1 MTKYKILIIDD
12 EPNVLKAFKRLFR
25 KERETISVFTTES
38 PDEVF
43 ELVTTE
49 EFAVVVSDQRMP
61 TMQGTEVL
69 EKVRE
74 LSPETIRIT
83 LTGYAD
89 KEAAIGAI
97 NQGAVYRFLTKPWN
111 DEELK
116 QEIQN
121 GIAQYSLVSENKRLN
136 KLTQDQNEELLD
148 LNRNLEQKVEERTEK
163 ISTLNK
169 DLKEGFFGT
178 IRLLSQISE
187 MYSATSGSHSK
198 RVANMSADIAKKLN
212 LPSHEHFH
220 VNAAAMLHDIGKI
233 SLPKHIS
240 DRPVATFN
248 KSELELLRGHAEAG
262 ALIVETINQ
271 LKETA
276 TLIRYHHER
285 FDGKGYPSGRAGEDI
300 PLGSRII
307 AVANAYDHALY
318 KPSSSEEMTP
328 HKAFLEVKKRESS
341 EFDPKLVDVLEAIVY
356 SMDIDCSTEVELR
369 PSELEPGMKITR
381 NICLPNGTLLLPKQS
396 VLDEKHIKN
405 IQAIMGTSPV
415 GNGVFIE
422 HIYRRGRD
430 EVAKDQTLVAADFA
444 SF

>member
-1 MTKYKILIIDD
+1 MTQHKILIIDD

-25 KERETISVFTTES
+25 KEKETITVFTTES
-38 PDEVF
+38 PEEVF
-43 ELVTTE
+43 ELVAND

-69 EKVRE
+69 EKVRK

-121 GIAQYSLVSENKRLN
+121 GIAQYSLVSENKRLS

-148 LNRNLEQKVEERTEK
+148 LNKNLEQKVEERTK
-163 ISTLNK
+163 QISALNK

-187 MYSATSGSHSK
+187 MYSVSSGSHSK
-198 RVANMSADIAKKLN
+198 RVANMSADIAKKLD
-212 LPSHEHFH
+212 LPSQEHFH
-220 VNAAAMLHDIGKI
+220 VNAGAMLHDIGKI

-262 ALIVETINQ
+262 AQIVGTISQ

-276 TLIRYHHER
+276 QLIRHHHER
-285 FDGKGYPSGRAGEDI
+285 FDGAGYPSGLRGEEI
-300 PLGSRII
+300 PLGARII
-307 AVANAYDHALY
+307 AIANAYDHALH
-318 KPSSSEEMTP
+318 KPSSDEEMTP
-328 HKAFLEVKKRESS
+328 HKAFLEIKSRESS
-341 EFDPKLVDVLEAIVY
+341 EFDPRLVDVLEAIVY
-356 SMDIDCSTEVELR
+356 SMDIDCSTEIELR
-369 PSELEPGMKITR
+369 PHEIEPGMKITR
-381 NICLPNGTLLLPKQS
+381 DICLPNGTLLLPKHS
-396 VLDEKHIKN
+396 VLQEKHVKN
-405 IQAIMGTSPV
+405 IQSIMGAGPV
-415 GNGVFIE
+415 GDGVFVE
-422 HIYRRGRD
+422 HTYRRGRD
-430 EVAKDQTLVAADFA
+430 AVAKDQALVAADFA